1 MEKEKYCPKCD
12 GQLEVEKE
20 KEIDYP
26 YVCKD
31 CDENFYEFE
40 TIKIKLKLNKMKLE
54 LDEQELDYLTMV
66 IEQNLEDV
74 NETEE
79 DTLHF
84 EMLED
89 LYSKLIVLTKT
100 K

>member
-1 MEKEKYCPKCD
+1 
-12 GQLEVEKE
+12 
-20 KEIDYP
+20 
-26 YVCKD
+26 
-31 CDENFYEFE
+31 
-40 TIKIKLKLNKMKLE
+40 MKLE
-54 LDEQELDYLTMV
+54 LNEHELDYLTMV

-74 NETEE
+74 NGTEE

>member
-1 MEKEKYCPKCD
+1 MVVYGEKLKKNYQKLKINKTME
-12 GQLEVEKE
+12 
-20 KEIDYP
+20 
-26 YVCKD
+26 
-31 CDENFYEFE
+31 
-40 TIKIKLKLNKMKLE
+40 LKLNE
-54 LDEQELDYLTMV
+54 HELDYLTMV

-74 NETEE
+74 NGTEE
-79 DTLHF
+79 DTLYF

>member
-1 MEKEKYCPKCD
+1 
-12 GQLEVEKE
+12 
-20 KEIDYP
+20 
-26 YVCKD
+26 
-31 CDENFYEFE
+31 
-40 TIKIKLKLNKMKLE
+40 MKLE
-54 LDEQELDYLTMV
+54 LNEHELDYLTMV

-74 NETEE
+74 NIESEY

-89 LYSKLIVLTKT
+89 LYSKLIVLTKN